1 MIESN
6 IMEWIDLGDS
16 VQILEMYL
24 NKKLIKLFNF
34 FRIMAK
40 HKIDS
45 RFFIFFLKFFFFF
58 QFMMIPIINVKEKA
72 KKTDSL
78 IKLFNYVKK
87 VIFIQDIINKKNDLI
102 IVLCFSYFFCIILFF
117 HIIYLMFNQN
127 KKLKLYI
134 LTSLNIL
141 NFLLQNCFLC
151 PLINIFMLTTRCKNK
166 KHIHLELEC
175 WKDIKHIILGVISLL
190 VLLIC
195 IIYSILLSIYFNQI
209 GGIKYFH
216 LLQNVNSN
224 YQLISNTLSIICY
237 FLGYFVEYYT
247 DDKDVLYKMGN
258 RIFICIISIGILLY
272 TYNNVYYYDDN
283 MNKLIM
289 FGWAFVSWYCICLIT
304 KHYLKI
310 TDIILFVFIGWFVIG
325 LILYTLLKYKIE
337 YYLTQF
343 NVLEAKN
350 LKEVEIF
357 TSNLLGIVSENNT
370 QSKTL
375 LRGLTFSLKDF
386 FQNNSELYE
395 KYEKFETNKMMIQ
408 KYGGSDN
415 PLFEI
420 YNVIYIIYDFYL
432 NKSHLKNDIL
442 LVLCYFLVNKLKN
455 VTYAFYLCS
464 KIKVTG
470 HKITYLK
477 YCLMEELK
485 EYLVRKMNKNSNNK
499 ETIKHVQ
506 IGSVILYNSYIDTF
520 KLKIYDAACNQIDY
534 FETLKNTTTTV
545 KATLNFLNLGE
556 TILKLRKDILDLWNK
571 IIELNAFSDENEK
584 DYMLY
589 LQNIIQ
595 DEELA
600 QKEEKRYNQIKLSK
614 LSEKNNIY
622 HSLFLKDT
630 TVVLLLD
637 GSSYKCKILYTTSN
651 FQMLFNFH
659 SKEIMSLN
667 INDLIPSCVT
677 TFHKEIIED
686 ALKYSNFSYLFN
698 KKVKNAILK
707 SRNNSLYNINIYI
720 KCLPNLTHGI
730 IFIGCIEKLKDNQ
743 FVILLDNLFKIN
755 SMSDTYSITSGD
767 IYSTLK
773 KDSYGL
779 NNNIINHH
787 IAIII
792 PEILKQIKYSDQKFI
807 LSKNDIDLKG
817 ILYPNTMDF
826 SNIES
831 EIDMVLERIK
841 QSGQLINEEN
851 NNQTLTNNNP
861 IISRSNTKMAKINSN
876 IKEYNELIE
885 ELNSKFSG
893 KTYSIFYKIVMR
905 TFINE
910 KFVYYRVY
918 LTKDILENN
927 ENNIF
932 KINSS
937 LSNLNDS
944 QNKSIGGTNIYPI
957 QNNIMGNKAKV
968 IKLKVPDENTK
979 LLTGKNNSQKVNSNQ
994 DLNNKVNDK
1003 NNNNDK
1009 TNNIQDK
1016 LSQNSFSTKS
1026 SVDSASF
1033 NKLKARIIDKNEPFF
1048 ITYMKILALFYFI
1061 ITGIFIYFN
1070 NEVIKKK
1077 FSKTQDYLS
1086 ENYFF
1091 NTSKIVINCIY
1102 LTGVNLKFIKYNVIS
1117 KDGCLGDSC
1126 EVIYIT
1132 LFSNCLNLIQNSTSG
1147 LSYYDTDYKKI
1158 IAKTKNIDIYVY
1170 NLDNKNN
1177 INIDTS
1183 NLLQFI
1189 LSNGLRLKSDI
1200 NSYLYDSNN
1209 TSLQV
1214 FEENLI
1220 NCSFGYVND
1229 KSVSGFRNDIKTKY
1243 LSQKKFKP
1251 NYNYIILN
1259 VCLFSLVFLIF
1270 TYLVLK
1276 VYKLEIFFLKK
1287 LIWYHSNNFDSYIKY
1302 LDDLKKK
1309 LRSDN
1314 GEDDNTDE
1322 LKFDSNNNNEE
1333 SSENSID
1340 KKVGNKNKENSVNIS
1355 KDEKQ
1360 KVQKTKKKRK
1370 YQGRMSKIQQQK
1382 KEKINIMK
1390 KYFIFNNIFI
1400 AIRLLII
1407 LLFSILYYLIVS
1419 LVYSK
1424 RKNDFISIDNIMCE
1438 VIGIFNESAIA
1449 FSIIKN
1455 QTLHYVNYN
1464 IQKENYIKQLIEGTI
1479 TNVTID
1485 NIIYTIDDI
1494 DTLNQTNYTLI
1505 IPSINDIAIPKL
1517 GNVLLPLISNAENG
1531 KKNSPYTQLYQLFY
1545 GDICELL
1552 YSNIQFVYNNCVSFW
1567 SAIMKQGLEQ
1577 TITQLSVELNTILDD
1592 FKSINNGEKTLKEVN
1607 DYSGTLGQIEVF
1619 INFFFLECFYRTK
1632 SLFNLIRN
1640 DKIHG
1645 MKVLIDYIFTVFILI
1660 LPISLFLSIIFIY
1673 KLKDSLNSFL
1683 NFIGILPIQYL
1694 SEDESFYRDT
1704 LKIEGDIFE

>member
-6 IMEWIDLGDS
+6 IMDWIDLGDS

-24 NKKLIKLFNF
+24 NKRLIKLFNF
-34 FRIMAK
+34 FRIMTK
-40 HKIDS
+40 YKSDS
-45 RFFIFFLKFFFFF
+45 RFFIFLVKFFFFF
-58 QFMMIPIINVKEKA
+58 QFMMIPIININEKQ

-78 IKLFNYVKK
+78 LKILNYVKK
-87 VIFIQDIINKKNDLI
+87 IIFIQDIIKKKNDLI
-102 IVLCFSYFFCIILFF
+102 IVLCFSYIFCISLIC
-117 HIIYLMFNQN
+117 HIVYLMFNQN
-127 KKLKLYI
+127 KKLKTYI
-134 LTSLNIL
+134 LKSLNIYNFFL
-141 NFLLQNCFLC
+141 QNFLLC
-151 PLINIFMLTTRCKNK
+151 PLINILMLTTRCKQK
-166 KHIHLELEC
+166 KHIHLDLEC

-190 VLLIC
+190 FLLIC
-195 IIYSILLSIYFNQI
+195 IIYSILLSIYYNQI
-209 GGIKYFH
+209 GGIKNFH
-216 LLQNVNSN
+216 LLHNVNSN

-237 FLGYFVEYYT
+237 FLGYFLEYYT
-247 DDKDVLYKMGN
+247 DETEVYYKIGN
-258 RIFICIISIGILLY
+258 RVFICVISIGILF
-272 TYNNVYYYDDN
+272 YNYKNVFYYDDA
-283 MNKLIM
+283 MNKIIM
-289 FGWAFVSWYCICLIT
+289 FGWSFIAWYCICLLT
-304 KHYLKI
+304 KHYLHI
-310 TDIILFVFIGWFVIG
+310 TDIILFVFIGWIVIG
-325 LILYTLLKYKIE
+325 LIIYILLKYKVE

-357 TSNLLGIVSENNT
+357 TSNLLGIVSENST

-375 LRGLTFSLKDF
+375 LRGLIFSLKEF
-386 FQNNSELYE
+386 FQNNAELYE
-395 KYEKFETNKMMIQ
+395 KYEKFENNKIMIQ
-408 KYGGSDN
+408 KYGGPDN
-415 PLFEI
+415 PIFDV
-420 YNVIYIIYDFYL
+420 YNIIYIIYDFYL

-442 LVLCYFLVNKLKN
+442 LVFCYFLVNKLKN
-455 VTYAFYLCS
+455 ITYAYYLCS
-464 KIKVTG
+464 KNKVSS
-470 HKITYLK
+470 HKLSYLK
-477 YCLMEELK
+477 YCLIEELK
-485 EYLVRKMNKNSNNK
+485 EYLVGKMNKNSNNK

-534 FETLKNTTTTV
+534 FETLKNTTTSL
-545 KATLNFLNLGE
+545 KATVNFLNLGE

-600 QKEEKRYNQIKLSK
+600 EKEEKRYNQIKLSK

-630 TVVLLLD
+630 CVILLFD
-637 GSSYKCKILYTTSN
+637 GSNYKCKILYSTSN
-651 FQMLFNFH
+651 FQILFNFH
-659 SKEIMSLN
+659 PKEILSLN
-667 INDLIPSCVT
+667 IHDLMPSCVSD
-677 TFHKEIIED
+677 FHKDIVQD
-686 ALKYSNFSYLFN
+686 ALKYSNLSYLFN

-707 SRNNSLYNINIYI
+707 SRNNYLYNINIYI
-720 KCLPNLTHGI
+720 KCLPNLSHGI
-730 IFIGCIEKLKDNQ
+730 IFIGLIEKLKDNQ
-743 FVILLDNLFKIN
+743 FLILLDNFFKIN

-779 NNNIINHH
+779 NNNILNHH

-792 PEILKQIKYSDQKFI
+792 PEILKQIKYSDQKFL
-807 LSKNDIDLKG
+807 LSKNDMDLKG

-831 EIDMVLERIK
+831 EVDMVLERIK
-841 QSGQLINEEN
+841 QSGQLITEEI
-851 NNQTLTNNNP
+851 NQTLTNNNE
-861 IISRSNTKMAKINSN
+861 IISRTNTKMVKIDSN
-876 IKEYNELIE
+876 VKEYNELIE
-885 ELNSKFSG
+885 ELNEKFAG
-893 KTYSIFYKIVMR
+893 KSYSIFYKIVMR
-905 TFINE
+905 TFLND
-910 KFVYYRVY
+910 KFVYYRLY
-918 LTKDILENN
+918 LTKDILDNN
-927 ENNIF
+927 ENNVF
-932 KINSS
+932 KMNFSISI
-937 LSNLNDS
+937 NDS

-957 QNNIMGNKAKV
+957 QNNIIGNKPKV
-968 IKLKVPDENTK
+968 IKLKVPDENNK
-979 LLTGKNNSQKVNSNQ
+979 MLPGKNNSQKVNSNP
-994 DLNNKVNDK
+994 DLNNKINDK
-1003 NNNNDK
+1003 NNNDK
-1009 TNNIQDK
+1009 TNNIQEK
-1016 LSQNSFSTKS
+1016 ISQNSFSTKS

-1048 ITYMKILALFYFI
+1048 ITYMKIISLIYFI
-1061 ITGIFIYFN
+1061 VTGVFIYFDN
-1070 NEVIKKK
+1070 QSIKKK

-1091 NTSKIVINCIY
+1091 NSSKIVINCIY
-1102 LTGVNLKFIKYNVIS
+1102 LTGVNLKFLKYNIIS

-1126 EVIYIT
+1126 ETIYIT
-1132 LFSNCLNLIQNSTSG
+1132 LFSNCLDLIKNTTSG
-1147 LSYYDTDYKKI
+1147 LSYYDNDYKTI
-1158 IAKTKNIDIYVY
+1158 ISKTKNIDIYVY
-1170 NLDNKNN
+1170 NVNNLNN
-1177 INIDTS
+1177 IFIDTP

-1200 NSYLYDSNN
+1200 NTFLEDLNN
-1209 TSLQV
+1209 TSLEV
-1214 FEENLI
+1214 FEENII

-1229 KSVSGFRNDIKTKY
+1229 MSIAGLKNDIKSKY
-1243 LSQKKFKP
+1243 LSQKRFNP
-1251 NYNYIILN
+1251 NYFYMIIN
-1259 VCLFSLVFLIF
+1259 VCVFAFVFLIF
-1270 TYLVLK
+1270 IYLIFK
-1276 VYKLEIFFLKK
+1276 TYKLEIFFLTK
-1287 LIWYHSNNFDSYIKY
+1287 LIWYHSNNFDNYLKY

-1333 SSENSID
+1333 SSENSVD

-1355 KDEKQ
+1355 NDEKQ
-1360 KVQKTKKKRK
+1360 KVQKKKKKRK

-1438 VIGIFNESAIA
+1438 VIGIFNESAIS

-1464 IQKENYIKQLIEGTI
+1464 IQKENYIKQLTEGTI

-1619 INFFFLECFYRTK
+1619 INFFFLETFFKTR
-1632 SLFNLIRN
+1632 SLFSLIRN

-1645 MKVLIDYIFTVFILI
+1645 MKILIDYIFTIFILI
-1660 LPISLFLSIIFIY
+1660 LPISFFFLIAFIY
-1673 KLKDSLNSFL
+1673 QLKYSLNSFL

-1694 SEDESFYRDT
+1694 SEDENFYKDT
-1704 LKIEGDIFE
+1704 LKIEGNIFE